1 VIPDLP
7 RPPAFGHADLSNCER
22 EQIQLAASIQPHG
35 ALIVLDEAH
44 LSVIQASENAAGLLG
59 LEGEPIGRRLD
70 DLIPVLATRLR
81 SCLSG
86 DLAVIPIV
94 LRCPSGWPARDFDA
108 IVHRPPAGGLIVEL
122 EPSGPRVDLSA
133 QVNTALQTIIASASL
148 RSLCDETARIF
159 KKIAGYDRVMVYR
172 FDDEGHGEVFS
183 EQREPEL
190 EPYLGNRYPDSDI
203 PQIARR
209 LYERNRIR
217 LLVDVDYR
225 PVPLRPR
232 ASPLTG
238 EDLDMSLC
246 SLRSMSPIHIQYLK
260 NMGVGAT
267 LVASLLVGGRL
278 WGLVACHHGG
288 PRFVQYEIRVLCEL
302 LAEAVATRIAALESF
317 AQAQAELSVRRLE
330 QRMVEA
336 ISREGDWTSALFDDP
351 RTLLQTVDAAGAAL
365 LCDGRILTA
374 GEVPGT
380 PDLREIGAWLDA
392 QPQRPVMATA
402 SLRRD
407 EPRLAHLTP
416 VASGVLAAPVSR
428 SRGEYLIWCR
438 PERVRT
444 VTWGGNPFKP
454 TSGGD
459 DPSQLSPRRSFAQWH
474 QVVEGTSDPWTSA
487 NLATARLIGESVAD
501 VIQQFR
507 SVRVLIAQAQLAQVR
522 SQVLV
527 SEQPII
533 IADAD
538 GGLLLRTESFEQL
551 LSPDR
556 PRPQCLDD
564 VLDLF
569 SDPVE
574 ARLRLNELA
583 THRRAWRGE
592 VDLDTCGA
600 GRCPFMIRADPVF
613 SSPDNVLGF
622 VLIFTDLSERK
633 SAEDARYRVQ
643 SGLLEQQKLMRQQ
656 LQWSADPMY
665 REILS
670 AIVGNAQ
677 LAALEVTD
685 AVDLGRVPDLVDA
698 VQSSVQRTTQLL
710 EQLVWYSAQD
720 GKVEPNSGN
729 PKKSS

>member
-1 VIPDLP
+1 MTPDLSSS
-7 RPPAFGHADLSNCER
+7 PAFGHADLSNCER

-35 ALIVLDEAH
+35 ALIVLSEPD
-44 LSVIQASENAAGLLG
+44 LVVIQASENARRLLR
-59 LEGEPIGRRLD
+59 LDRDPIGCRLD
-70 DLIPVLATRLR
+70 DLAPVLAARLR
-81 SCLSG
+81 PRLDD
-86 DLAVIPIV
+86 DLAQIPLV
-94 LRCPSGWPARDFDA
+94 LRIPMGRHPERDFDA
-108 IVHRPPAGGLIVEL
+108 IVHRPPPGGLVVEL
-122 EPSGPRVDLSA
+122 EPSGAAVDLSGQINA
-133 QVNTALQTIIASASL
+133 ALQTIIASASL
-148 RSLCDETARIF
+148 RALCDDAARIF
-159 KKIAGYDRVMVYR
+159 KAIAGYDRVMVYR

-190 EPYLGNRYPDSDI
+190 EAYLGNRYPDSDI

-217 LLVDVDYR
+217 LLVDVDYT
-225 PVPLRPR
+225 PVRLHPR

-238 EDLDMSLC
+238 DDLDMSLC

-278 WGLVACHHGG
+278 WGLIACHHRG
-288 PRFVQYEIRVLCEL
+288 PHFVQYEIRAVCEL

-380 PDLREIGAWLDA
+380 RDLREIGAWLDA
-392 QPQRPVMATA
+392 QPQRAVMATA
-402 SLRRD
+402 SLRCD
-407 EPRLAHLTP
+407 EPRLAYLSS
-416 VASGVLAAPVSR
+416 VASGVLAAPVS
-428 SRGEYLIWCR
+428 SCTGEYLIWCR

-454 TSGGD
+454 VLNGD
-459 DPSQLSPRRSFAQWH
+459 GPSQLSPRRSFAQWH
-474 QVVEGTSDPWTSA
+474 QVVEGTSDPWTAA
-487 NLATARLIGESVAD
+487 NLATARLIGESVGD

-522 SQVLV
+522 SQVGV
-527 SEQPII
+527 SEQPIL

-538 GGLLLRTESFEQL
+538 GVFLLTTESFERL
-551 LSPDR
+551 LNPDQAR
-556 PRPQCLDD
+556 PGCLED
-564 VLDLF
+564 LLALF
-569 SDPVE
+569 SEPTQDE
-574 ARLRLNELA
+574 ARRRLHELT

-592 VDLDTCGA
+592 VELSTRDVGL
-600 GRCPFMIRADPVF
+600 RPFLVRADPVF
-613 SSPDNVLGF
+613 SSPERVLGF
-622 VLIFTDLSERK
+622 VLLLTDLSERK
-633 SAEDARYRVQ
+633 RAEDARHRVQ
-643 SGLLEQQKLMRQQ
+643 AGLLEQQKMMRQQ
-656 LQWSADPMY
+656 LQWSANPLY
-665 REILS
+665 RELLS

-685 AVDLGRVPDLVDA
+685 GVDLARVPALVEA

-710 EQLVWYSAQD
+710 EHLAWYSAQHTKAD
-720 GKVEPNSGN
+720 PPARN
-729 PKKSS
+729 

>member
-1 VIPDLP
+1 MTPDLISS
-7 RPPAFGHADLSNCER
+7 PAFGHADLSNCER

-35 ALIVLDEAH
+35 ALIVLSEPD
-44 LSVIQASENAAGLLG
+44 LVVIQASENSRSLLR
-59 LEGEPIGRRLD
+59 LDRDPIGCPLGDLVPVLAARVRPRLD
-70 DLIPVLATRLR
+70 DDLGQIPL
-81 SCLSG
+81 
-86 DLAVIPIV
+86 V
-94 LRCPSGWPARDFDA
+94 LRTPLGADPGRYFDA
-108 IVHRPPAGGLIVEL
+108 IVHRPPAGGLVVEL
-122 EPSGPRVDLSA
+122 EPSGTTVDLSGRI
-133 QVNTALQTIIASASL
+133 NEALQTIIASASL
-148 RSLCDETARIF
+148 RSLCDEAARIF
-159 KKIAGYDRVMVYR
+159 KAISGYDRVMVYR

-190 EPYLGNRYPDSDI
+190 EAYLGNRYPDSDI

-217 LLVDVDYR
+217 LLVDVDYE
-225 PVPLRPR
+225 PVRLHPR
-232 ASPLTG
+232 ASPVTG

-278 WGLVACHHGG
+278 WGLIACHHRG
-288 PRFVQYEIRVLCEL
+288 PRFVQYEIRAVCEL

-317 AQAQAELSVRRLE
+317 VQAQAELSVRRLE

-365 LCDGRILTA
+365 LCDGRILTT
-374 GEVPGT
+374 GDVPGT
-380 PDLREIGAWLDA
+380 RDLREIGAWLDA
-392 QPQRPVMATA
+392 QPQRAVMATA

-407 EPRLAHLTP
+407 EPRLAFLTP
-416 VASGVLAAPVSR
+416 VASGILAAPVS
-428 SRGEYLIWCR
+428 SCTGEYLIWCR

-454 TSGGD
+454 VFSGD

-522 SQVLV
+522 SQVSV
-527 SEQPII
+527 SEQPIL

-538 GGLLLRTESFEQL
+538 GVFLLTTQSFERL
-551 LSPDR
+551 LHPDQSR
-556 PRPQCLDD
+556 PKCLDD
-564 VLDLF
+564 LLALF
-569 SDPVE
+569 SEPTQSE
-574 ARLRLNELA
+574 ARRRLHELV

-592 VDLDTCGA
+592 VELNTRDVGL
-600 GRCPFMIRADPVF
+600 RPFLVRADPVF
-613 SSPDNVLGF
+613 SSPERVLGF
-622 VLIFTDLSERK
+622 VLLLTDLSERK
-633 SAEDARYRVQ
+633 RAEDARHRVQ
-643 SGLLEQQKLMRQQ
+643 AGLLEQQKLMRQQ
-656 LQWSADPMY
+656 LQWSANPLY
-665 REILS
+665 RELLS

-685 AVDLGRVPDLVDA
+685 GVDLGRVPALVDA

-710 EQLVWYSAQD
+710 EHLAWYSAQNTKSD
-720 GKVEPNSGN
+720 PLAGN
-729 PKKSS
+729 

>member
-1 VIPDLP
+1 MTPDLISS
-7 RPPAFGHADLSNCER
+7 PAFGHADLSNCER

-35 ALIVLDEAH
+35 ALIVLSEPD
-44 LSVIQASENAAGLLG
+44 LVVIQASENSRSLLR
-59 LEGEPIGRRLD
+59 LDRDPIGCPLGDLVPVLAARVRPRLD
-70 DLIPVLATRLR
+70 DDLGQIPL
-81 SCLSG
+81 
-86 DLAVIPIV
+86 V
-94 LRCPSGWPARDFDA
+94 LRTPLGADPRRYFDA
-108 IVHRPPAGGLIVEL
+108 IVHRPPAGGLVVEL
-122 EPSGPRVDLSA
+122 EPSGTTVDLSGRI
-133 QVNTALQTIIASASL
+133 NEALQTIIASASL
-148 RSLCDETARIF
+148 RSLCDEAARIF
-159 KKIAGYDRVMVYR
+159 KAISGYDRVMVYR

-190 EPYLGNRYPDSDI
+190 EAYLGNRYPDSDI

-217 LLVDVDYR
+217 LLVDVDYE
-225 PVPLRPR
+225 PVRLHPR
-232 ASPLTG
+232 ASPVTG

-278 WGLVACHHGG
+278 WGLIACHHRG
-288 PRFVQYEIRVLCEL
+288 PRFVQYEIRAVCEL

-317 AQAQAELSVRRLE
+317 VQAQAELSVRRLE

-365 LCDGRILTA
+365 LCDGRILTT
-374 GEVPGT
+374 GDVPGT
-380 PDLREIGAWLDA
+380 RDLREIGAWLDA
-392 QPQRPVMATA
+392 QPQRAVMATA

-407 EPRLAHLTP
+407 EPRLAYLTP
-416 VASGVLAAPVSR
+416 VASGILAAPVS
-428 SRGEYLIWCR
+428 SCTGEYLIWCR

-454 TSGGD
+454 VFSGD

-522 SQVLV
+522 SQVSV
-527 SEQPII
+527 SEQPIL

-538 GGLLLRTESFEQL
+538 GVFLLTTQSFERL
-551 LSPDR
+551 LHPDQSR
-556 PRPQCLDD
+556 PKCLDD
-564 VLDLF
+564 LLALF
-569 SDPVE
+569 SEPTQSE
-574 ARLRLNELA
+574 ARRRLHELV

-592 VDLDTCGA
+592 VELNTRDVGL
-600 GRCPFMIRADPVF
+600 RPFLVRADPVF
-613 SSPDNVLGF
+613 SSPERVLGF
-622 VLIFTDLSERK
+622 VLLLTDLSERK
-633 SAEDARYRVQ
+633 RAEDARHRVQ
-643 SGLLEQQKLMRQQ
+643 AGLLEQQKLMRQQ
-656 LQWSADPMY
+656 LQWSANPLY
-665 REILS
+665 RELLS

-685 AVDLGRVPDLVDA
+685 GVDLGRVPALVDA

-710 EQLVWYSAQD
+710 EHLAWYSAQNTKSD
-720 GKVEPNSGN
+720 PLAGN
-729 PKKSS
+729 

>member
-1 VIPDLP
+1 VSPDLP
-7 RPPAFGHADLSNCER
+7 HPPAFGQADLSNCER
-22 EQIQLAASIQPHG
+22 EQIQLASSIQPHG
-35 ALIVLDEAH
+35 ALLVLDEVDLA
-44 LSVIQASENAAGLLG
+44 VIQTSENAAELLG
-59 LEGEPIGRRLD
+59 FAEDPIGHRLGELIPLLAARLRPCLGD
-70 DLIPVLATRLR
+70 DL
-81 SCLSG
+81 S
-86 DLAVIPIV
+86 VIPIV
-94 LRCPSGWPARDFDA
+94 LRCRCGWPARDFDA
-108 IVHRPPAGGLIVEL
+108 LIHRPPAGGLIVEL
-122 EPSGPRVDLSA
+122 EPAGPTVDHSD
-133 QVNTALQTIIASASL
+133 QVNSALQAIIASASV

-183 EQREPEL
+183 EQRELEL
-190 EPYLGNRYPDSDI
+190 EPYLGNRYPDTDI

-225 PVPLRPR
+225 PVPLRPK

-278 WGLVACHHGG
+278 WGLVACHHSG
-288 PRFVQYEIRVLCEL
+288 PRFVQYEIRALCEL

-336 ISREGDWTSALFDDP
+336 ITREGDWTSALFDDP
-351 RTLLQTVDAAGAAL
+351 RALLQTVDAAGAAL
-365 LCDGRILTA
+365 LYDDRILTA

-380 PDLREIGAWLDA
+380 RDLRQIGTWLDT

-407 EPRLAHLTP
+407 EPRLDYLTP
-416 VASGVLAAPVSR
+416 VASGILAAPVSH
-428 SRGEYLIWCR
+428 SKGEYLIWCR

-454 TSGGD
+454 VSSGD

-522 SQVLV
+522 AQVLV
-527 SEQPII
+527 SEQPIV
-533 IADAD
+533 IADAE
-538 GGLLLRTESFEQL
+538 GTLLLRTESFEGL
-551 LSPDR
+551 LRPDR
-556 PRPQCLDD
+556 PNPKSLDD
-564 VLDLF
+564 LLDLF
-569 SDPVE
+569 SESAE

-583 THRRAWRGE
+583 VHRRPWRGE
-592 VDLDTCGA
+592 VELDTCSG
-600 GRCPFMIRADPVF
+600 GHCPFLVRADPVF
-613 SSPDNVLGF
+613 SSPDKVLGF
-622 VLIFTDLSERK
+622 VLILTDLGERK
-633 SAEDARYRVQ
+633 SAEDARHRVQ
-643 SGLLEQQKLMRQQ
+643 AGLLEQQKLMRQQ

-665 REILS
+665 REMLT
-670 AIVGNAQ
+670 AIVANAQ

-685 AVDLGRVPDLVDA
+685 AVDLGRVPALVEA

-710 EQLVWYSAQD
+710 EQLAWYSAQD
-720 GKVEPNSGN
+720 TKAEPNSGH
-729 PKKSS
+729 